1 MNDLVDA
8 VREAFGTQ
16 GLLARTQADYRLRSG
31 QQAMA
36 EAVAQAIER
45 KSHLV
50 VEAGT
55 GVGKTYAYLVPAL
68 LSGERVVIS
77 TATHA
82 LQEQLFTR
90 DLPKLVAALGL
101 PLKSAQLKGRNS
113 YLCLQRL
120 AQVRLGKTA
129 PQDPQVLR
137 TVADVERWALLTRSG
152 DLGEMP
158 RLDER
163 SPALPLVT
171 STKDNCLGSECEHW
185 QACHVNIARQN
196 ALQADVVVINH
207 HLLFADWE
215 VKESGVAQLLPN
227 AGVVIVDEAHQLND
241 TGLQFAGQRLSSQH
255 LIGYARDVLRTGQ
268 AEARG
273 MADWLVLSASLE
285 QRLRE
290 LRLEAGQVP
299 EGGRLAWQSITPQGL
314 DAQRW
319 RMALRALALAI
330 KAILQPLVQ
339 LEASS
344 MQLRRLFERGS
355 NLLQR
360 LAGFASAAPDGG
372 VRWLEVGSRYLR
384 MLESPLTIAND
395 LRSKLIA
402 ENPLLTGSDGQL
414 DQSASPAQCA
424 WIFTSATLGSDDQLS
439 WFTQTCGLEHAKV
452 LRVESPFDYAS
463 QAAIYVPEKFA
474 AAGQPEHSPQV
485 AQLALQAAQRL
496 GGRTLVLTTTLKA
509 LHAIGATLQQA
520 TGLFSELEILVQGQA
535 PKNALIERFVAAG
548 KQANG
553 SERKGCILVASA
565 SFWEGVDLNGDVLQ
579 LVVIDKLPFPP
590 PDSPLV
596 LARSQQLEAVGGNA
610 FEQFMLPEAAL
621 ALKQGAGRLIRSET
635 DQGVLVVCDQ
645 RLLTK
650 RYGAKLL
657 AAIPP
662 MRQLTGVNEL
672 QLALEALAARTHQ
685 T

>member
-1 MNDLVDA
+1 M
-8 VREAFGTQ
+8 
-16 GLLARTQADYRLRSG
+16 
-31 QQAMA
+31 
-36 EAVAQAIER
+36 
-45 KSHLV
+45 
-50 VEAGT
+50 
-55 GVGKTYAYLVPAL
+55 
-68 LSGERVVIS
+68 
-77 TATHA
+77 
-82 LQEQLFTR
+82 
-90 DLPKLVAALGL
+90 
-101 PLKSAQLKGRNS
+101 
-113 YLCLQRL
+113 
-120 AQVRLGKTA
+120 
-129 PQDPQVLR
+129 
-137 TVADVERWALLTRSG
+137 
-152 DLGEMP
+152 
-158 RLDER
+158 
-163 SPALPLVT
+163 
-171 STKDNCLGSECEHW
+171 
-185 QACHVNIARQN
+185 
-196 ALQADVVVINH
+196 
-207 HLLFADWE
+207 
-215 VKESGVAQLLPN
+215 
-227 AGVVIVDEAHQLND
+227 
-241 TGLQFAGQRLSSQH
+241 
-255 LIGYARDVLRTGQ
+255 IGYARDVLRTGQ

-344 MQLRRLFERGS
+344 MQLQRLFERGS

-360 LAGFASAAPDGG
+360 LAG

-520 TGLFSELEILVQGQA
+520 MGLFSELEILVQGQA